1 MGKRQKQYPKRALVR
16 LTNDEHLRLTEL
28 AKNTDL
34 SFSRFLVESG
44 LAGKAPTHEDRS
56 QRERAIMQLSKVGN
70 NLNQIARQLNAQRGT
85 LSLDDIEDAL
95 NQVEDA
101 LKRIELLWQ
110 RA

>member
-1 MGKRQKQYPKRALVR
+1 MGRRQKQYPKRALIR
-16 LTNDEHLRLTEL
+16 LTNDEHLRLTQL
-28 AKNTDL
+28 AMKADL

-44 LAGKAPTHEDRS
+44 MAGKAPTYEDRS
-56 QRERAIMQLSKVGN
+56 QRERAIMQLARVGN

-85 LSLDDIEDAL
+85 LSLDDIDDAL

-101 LKRIELLWQ
+101 LKRIEVLWH